1 MGSYFSY
8 LVDFDGHLCMR
19 AKRAINK
26 ADALITFDAADYQP
40 QATDAVRQHFAEK
53 SRKAYYAG
61 PLMPSGA
68 QAKEKEKIN
77 SENGGEIMAF
87 LDEKLKSAGEHS
99 VLYVSV
105 PRFPIETPG
114 LTTPPAVFRFA
125 LLAARSRQALGGTGR
140 AHGEEYPICKSRSQ
154 MPTLIERVAS
164 APSNLSAAS

>member
-1 MGSYFSY
+1 
-8 LVDFDGHLCMR
+8 MR
-19 AKRAINK
+19 AERAINK

-87 LDEKLKSAGEHS
+87 LDKKLKSAGEHS

-105 PRFPIETPG
+105 PRFPIIVNPG
-114 LTTPPAVFRFA
+114 
-125 LLAARSRQALGGTGR
+125 
-140 AHGEEYPICKSRSQ
+140 
-154 MPTLIERVAS
+154 
-164 APSNLSAAS
+164 